1 MLQNAVEPRIMNEL
15 PLETYLARDDKGLLE
30 IPRWLMPKA
39 IDFGEAVAA
48 NVIRR
53 VKAHGP
59 DSAADSQYLIRWFV
73 ERSRQHV
80 TDQRLQMWFAGT
92 AFHVCT
98 QILDQEGI
106 AILD

>member
-1 MLQNAVEPRIMNEL
+1 MNEL
-15 PLETYLARDDKGLLE
+15 PLETYFARDGQGVFE
-30 IPRWLMPKA
+30 IPHWLMPKA

-73 ERSRQHV
+73 ERSPQHV
-80 TDQRLQMWFAGT
+80 TDQRLQWWFAAT

-98 QILDQEGI
+98 QQLDQKGIEILD
-106 AILD
+106 